1 MAAAEGSLAEGSP
14 AGQGSPALG
23 GSLGAAVGTLAAAAA
38 AGQVVGIPAVQP
50 KMLWQW
56 CGEKAC
62 VMRQGLQLALKML
75 IHSTTSMP
83 ALQTCPGKHEAIT
96 GTWMS
101 MRLLAVTSF
110 SVSKPHSATW

>member
-62 VMRQGLQLALKML
+62 VMRQGLQLALTMV